1 MIPSSNLVK
10 KEEDAGIAAEEGVA
24 FVDVE
29 EVGVVVIEEG
39 TAVVVAAAVVEE
51 VAIIRITNM

>member
-39 TAVVVAAAVVEE
+39 TAVAVVVEE